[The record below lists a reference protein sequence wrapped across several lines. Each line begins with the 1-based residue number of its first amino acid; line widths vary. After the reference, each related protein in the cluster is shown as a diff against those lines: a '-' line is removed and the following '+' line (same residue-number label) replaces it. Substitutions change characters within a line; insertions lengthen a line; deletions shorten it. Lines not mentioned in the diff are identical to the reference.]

1 MVIEKHADGNWQ
13 YNIGKLTNPEDNS
26 KSPSGTYGLLD
37 NDTNR
42 ASGGDLDQSLAQS
55 SEKSN
60 IQMSVTQRTLFQ
72 NGII

>member
-13 YNIGKLTNPEDNS
+13 YNIGKLTNQEDNS

-42 ASGGDLDQSLAQS
+42 ASGGDLDKAQLS
-55 SEKSN
+55 QAKKA
-60 IQMSVTQRTLFQ
+60 IYKCQ
-72 NGII
+72 

>member
-42 ASGGDLDQSLAQS
+42 ASGGDLDKA
-55 SEKSN
+55 
-60 IQMSVTQRTLFQ
+60 
-72 NGII
+72 